1 MKGSKTRFIVDTS
14 VPWMGSWTETNST
27 ETTKVSL
34 TVVLKRVSLRV
45 GLKKVS
51 LRVGLRKVSWRVGLM
66 ARKPMDFERA
76 WWEEA
81 LLMALN
87 MKAKEKEL

>member
-1 MKGSKTRFIVDTS
+1 
-14 VPWMGSWTETNST
+14 MGSWTETNST

-34 TVVLKRVSLRV
+34 RVGSKRVSLRAGLKKVSLRV

-51 LRVGLRKVSWRVGLM
+51 LRVGSRKVSWKVGLM
-66 ARKPMDFERA
+66 AWKSMDFERA

-87 MKAKEKEL
+87 MKAKEKGL